1 MPISDYHISTDQQ
14 RFDLDAIHAF
24 LSQSYWSP
32 GISRDTVAKATQ
44 NSLAFGVFLGDS
56 QIGFARV
63 ITDRASFAYLA
74 DVYIL
79 DAHRGQGLAKYL
91 IATILAHPDLQM
103 IRRFMLATK
112 DAHTLY
118 TQFGFS
124 ELANT
129 SRFMEIHSP
138 SVYQA

>member
-44 NSLAFGVFLGDS
+44 NSLAFGVFLGDQ

-79 DAHRGQGLAKYL
+79 DTHRGQGLAKYL
-91 IATILAHPDLQM
+91 IATIQAHPDLQM

-112 DAHTLY
+112 DAHSLY
-118 TQFGFS
+118 TQFGFT
-124 ELANT
+124 ELGNPA
-129 SRFMEIHSP
+129 RFMEINLP
-138 SVYQA
+138 AIYQS